1 MSERVCFKIGVF
13 KYSGMTGPT
22 GQDTVAIEKITCFPI
37 SKRRGILCHEG
48 HVTKHQGQ
56 SVDKESEGE

>member
-1 MSERVCFKIGVF
+1 
-13 KYSGMTGPT
+13 MTGPT

-37 SKRRGILCHEG
+37 SKRRGMLCHEG